1 MSVTQETTLTGS
13 EVETPFAEALPAAE
27 GEPASLGFLPWT
39 ETMSPFAE
47 GMTGELEAEG
57 ETAEIVAE
65 AFESLQ
71 DESFAEALAEL
82 ISETSEAA
90 DQRIQGEQPMQLA
103 EQRFRLADTHLAP
116 VGFEAEQCVQRFID
130 HVQHLGVEGLSE
142 EQLSEMLDRF
152 DPGPSAV
159 TPAGEQ
165 FIGGLIKKAKSVVK
179 SVVNAAGKVA
189 AAALPILGPILNR
202 LKALIHPLL
211 RRVLAVAINKLPV
224 ALHEPARALARRF
237 GIGESEAEA
246 ESTFELEA
254 EEEFLEEGFAATPVT
269 TLDPET
275 LAEQFDAALAES
287 VLGGEALEQGE
298 SFGHDHERGAEPEAG
313 SQLEALAEARSAFM
327 THLQAASDNE
337 DLGPAV
343 ERFIPAI
350 LPALR
355 LGIRLVGRPKVVNF
369 LAGFL
374 AKLIGKWVGPQ
385 LSRPLSQAVVDVG
398 LRIIGLEQGQPGEL
412 EAEAVPAL
420 LAATVEDTVRRL
432 SEQPEHVL
440 EDESLFQVAVTE
452 TFEQAVAA
460 NFPSSLVRPDLRIAP
475 SLGGTFVPRH
485 ARQPF
490 AYKKF
495 SRVPEVELTEAQ
507 AAAIP
512 SFGGVTLAAVLRA
525 GGLKLP
531 ARFRVHIFEAGPG
544 TTLPRLARLE
554 GIRGPGGRGAS
565 SRLHPLT
572 VASATALLREPKL
585 GVDVPARFLESRH
598 RISVGQRF
606 FFLEPIGQAWAVA
619 PAPTR
624 DAAACDASQPSDAR
638 IHLSLRRGEA
648 RLVLFFSEADAQK
661 IVAAMNASPG
671 GTALQRALLDA
682 MRSAHRHIGHH
693 HGAVQ
698 MPHEMQFESESEWR
712 TRRHR
717 ARAHRLP
724 PALRA
729 SLRRQI
735 RAAAARA
742 LSEWAKTRGQE
753 FVRAAQ
759 DPACGVTVR
768 VHVRGLS
775 TVASFPRGGTP
786 GTQPASAASTTVT
799 VAPGRGRP

>member
-13 EVETPFAEALPAAE
+13 ELETPFAEALPVAE

-39 ETMSPFAE
+39 ETVSPFAE
-47 GMTGELEAEG
+47 GTAGGLEAEG
-57 ETAEIVAE
+57 ERAEIVAE

-103 EQRFRLADTHLAP
+103 EQRFRLADAHLAP

-130 HVQHLGVEGLSE
+130 HVQHLDLQGLSE
-142 EQLSEMLDRF
+142 GQLDEILDRF
-152 DPGPSAV
+152 DPGPGTV

-165 FIGGLIKKAKSVVK
+165 FLGGLIKKAKSVVK

-202 LKALIHPLL
+202 LKALVRPLL

-224 ALHEPARALARRF
+224 ALHEPARALARQF
-237 GIGESEAEA
+237 GIGEAEA

-254 EEEFLEEGFAATPVT
+254 EEEFLQEGFAATPVT

-298 SFGHDHERGAEPEAG
+298 SFGHDHERSAEPEAG
-313 SQLEALAEARSAFM
+313 NQLEALAGARSAFM

-343 ERFIPAI
+343 EQFIPAI

-355 LGIRLVGRPKVVNF
+355 LGIRLVGRPRVVDF

-374 AKLIGKWVGPQ
+374 AKLIGRWVGPQ
-385 LSRPLSQAVVDVG
+385 LSKPLSQAVVDVG

-440 EDESLFQVAVTE
+440 EDESLLQVAVTE
-452 TFEQAVAA
+452 AFEQAVAA
-460 NFPSSLVRPDLRIAP
+460 NFPSSLVRANLRIAP

-507 AAAIP
+507 AATMR
-512 SFGGVTLAAVLRA
+512 SFGGVTLAAALRA

-531 ARFRVHIFEAGPG
+531 AKFRVRIFEAGPG
-544 TTLPRLARLE
+544 TMLPRLARLE
-554 GIRGPGGRGAS
+554 GIRGPGGRGAY

-572 VASATALLREPKL
+572 VANATALLREPKL
-585 GVDVPARFLESRH
+585 GVDAPARFLESRH

-606 FFLEPIGQAWAVA
+606 FFLEPIGQTWAVA

-624 DAAACDASQPSDAR
+624 EAATYDASQPSDAR

-648 RLVLFFSEADAQK
+648 RLVLFFSEADAQN

-682 MRSAHRHIGHH
+682 MRSAHRHMGHH

-698 MPHEMQFESESEWR
+698 MPHEMEFEFESEWR
-712 TRRHR
+712 TGRHHR

-753 FVRAAQ
+753 FVKAAQ

-768 VHVRGLS
+768 VHVHGLS
-775 TVASFPRGGTP
+775 AVPSLPRGGTP
-786 GTQPASAASTTVT
+786 GTQPAGAASTTVT
-799 VAPGRGRP
+799 VTPGRGRP